1 MRPKDRFLAALK
13 RQPVDR
19 VPLFDFLFQRPLFQ
33 ELIGRSPDAYNA
45 RDAMDL
51 TLALGLDGVWIPY
64 GCFSG
69 WSPEKITDKVYWDE
83 WGTTFQKD
91 DAAWPIDAPIDFPLK
106 TRNDLRRYVPPDPMA
121 EGRLD
126 EILTAVAVNRAL
138 GDKAVAILGGVT
150 GPLTVPG
157 F

>member
-33 ELIGRSPDAYNA
+33 ELIGCTPDAYNA

-51 TLALGLDGVWIPY
+51 TVAMGLDGAWIPY

-69 WSPEKITDKVYWDE
+69 WSPEKLTERIYKDE
-83 WGTTFQKD
+83 WGTTFQQD
-91 DAAWPIDAPIDFPLK
+91 DASWPIDAPIAFPLK
-106 TRNDLRRYVPPDPMA
+106 TREDLRHYAPPDPMA
-121 EGRLD
+121 KAAWTSPPLASRSSVSSMTAPSAWTEGS
-126 EILTAVAVNRAL
+126 LTS
-138 GDKAVAILGGVT
+138 
-150 GPLTVPG
+150 TV
-157 F
+157 